1 MGCAAMEIKVTKKLL
16 KNYQKYKRE
25 IPLLEAELEWLWTT
39 DAGIGNSTI
48 LDYSRSYPPQP
59 QGVVGFDQEL
69 YNRRKNALNRR
80 KAQVEAVEQWI
91 RNIEDGQVRCIF
103 RMRYME
109 GMSWVKI
116 AEKTGYGGREDY
128 VRRHI
133 RDKYLE
139 KCKIR

>member
-1 MGCAAMEIKVTKKLL
+1 MEIRITKKLL
-16 KNYQKYKRE
+16 NNYQKYKRE
-25 IPLLEAELEWLWTT
+25 IPFLKAELDEMQTS

-48 LDYSRSYPPQP
+48 FDYRSGYPKPQS
-59 QGVVGFDQEL
+59 VVGFDWAL
-69 YNRRKNALNRR
+69 YERRKGILERR
-80 KAQVEAVEQWI
+80 KAQVTAAEQWI
-91 RNIEDGQVRCIF
+91 GNIQDGQTRCVF
-103 RMRYME
+103 RMRYID

>member
-1 MGCAAMEIKVTKKLL
+1 VTAIDIRITKKLL
-16 KNYQKYKRE
+16 NNYKKYKRE
-25 IPLLEAELEWLWTT
+25 IPFLQQELDEMQTS

-48 LDYSRSYPPQP
+48 FDYRSGYPQP
-59 QGVVGFDQEL
+59 QSVVGFDWPLFEHRQKVLE
-69 YNRRKNALNRR
+69 RR

-91 RNIEDGQVRCIF
+91 NGIQEGQTRCVF
-103 RMRYME
+103 RMRYIE
-109 GMSWVKI
+109 GQSWVKI
-116 AEKTGYGGREDY
+116 ADKTGYGGREDY

>member
-1 MGCAAMEIKVTKKLL
+1 MGVCSNDIRITKKLL
-16 KNYQKYKRE
+16 RNYQKYKRE
-25 IPLLEAELEWLWTT
+25 IPFLEAELEELWMT

-91 RNIEDGQVRCIF
+91 RTIEDGQVRCIF
-103 RMRYME
+103 RMRYMGE
-109 GMSWVKI
+109 GRTM
-116 AEKTGYGGREDY
+116 
-128 VRRHI
+128 
-133 RDKYLE
+133 
-139 KCKIR
+139 